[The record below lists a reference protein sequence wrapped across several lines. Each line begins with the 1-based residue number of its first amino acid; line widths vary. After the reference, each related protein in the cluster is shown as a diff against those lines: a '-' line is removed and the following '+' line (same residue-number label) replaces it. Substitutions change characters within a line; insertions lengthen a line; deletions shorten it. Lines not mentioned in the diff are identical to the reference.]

1 MFNKIKN
8 IFTNNKDKAKDIKD
22 KAAILPKAVIGAAK
36 EEIKEI
42 KDLNLT
48 EVDQVQGD
56 IIASVAITA
65 MASMGVPVSATM
77 REIIKTSAAYAIR
90 DFKEGYTNPE
100 KLIVMRV
107 VNKIHEIRDAKA
119 AEQNNSLR

>member
-1 MFNKIKN
+1 MLNKIKN
-8 IFTNNKDKAKDIKD
+8 IFTSNKDKAKDIKD
-22 KAAILPKAVIGAAK
+22 KATILPKAVVGAAK

-56 IIASVAITA
+56 IVASVAIAA
-65 MASMGVPVSATM
+65 MASMGIPVSATM

-107 VNKIHEIRDAKA
+107 INKVHEIRDAKA
-119 AEQNNSLR
+119 AEKNNKI

>member
-1 MFNKIKN
+1 MLNKIKN
-8 IFTNNKDKAKDIKD
+8 IFTNNKDKVKDIEN
-22 KAAILPKAVIGAAK
+22 KATILPKAVVGAAK
-36 EEIKEI
+36 EEIEEI

-56 IIASVAITA
+56 IVASVAIAA
-65 MASMGVPVSATM
+65 MASMGIPVSVTM

-107 VNKIHEIRDAKA
+107 INKVHEIRDAKA
-119 AEQNNSLR
+119 AEKTKI

>member
-1 MFNKIKN
+1 MLNKIKG
-8 IFTNNKDKAKDIKD
+8 IFTSNKNKVKDIKD
-22 KAAILPKAVIGAAK
+22 KATILPKAVVGAAK

-56 IIASVAITA
+56 IVASVAIAA
-65 MASMGVPVSATM
+65 MASMGIPVSATM

-107 VNKIHEIRDAKA
+107 INKVHEIRDAKV
-119 AEQNNSLR
+119 AEQNKI

>member
-1 MFNKIKN
+1 MLNKIKG
-8 IFTNNKDKAKDIKD
+8 IFTSNKDKAKDIKD
-22 KAAILPKAVIGAAK
+22 KASILPKAVVGAAK

-56 IIASVAITA
+56 IVASVAIAA
-65 MASMGVPVSATM
+65 MASMGIPVTATM

-107 VNKIHEIRDAKA
+107 INKVHEIRDAKA
-119 AEQNNSLR
+119 AEQNKI

>member
-1 MFNKIKN
+1 MLNKIKN
-8 IFTNNKDKAKDIKD
+8 ILTSNKNKAKDIKN
-22 KAAILPKAVIGAAK
+22 KAAILPEAIVGAAK
-36 EEIKEI
+36 EEIREI

-56 IIASVAITA
+56 IVASVAMAA
-65 MASMGVPVSATM
+65 MASMGIPVSATM

-107 VNKIHEIRDAKA
+107 INKIHEIRDAKA
-119 AEQNNSLR
+119 VEQERNR

>member
-1 MFNKIKN
+1 MFDKVKN
-8 IFTNNKDKAKDIKD
+8 IFAISKNKAKDVKD
-22 KAAILPKAVIGAAK
+22 NTAVIPKAVVAATK

-48 EVDQVQGD
+48 EVDQLQGD

-65 MASMGVPVSATM
+65 MASMGIPASATM
-77 REIIKTSAAYAIR
+77 REIIKTAAAYTIR

-100 KLIVMRV
+100 KLIVTRV
-107 VNKIHEIRDAKA
+107 INKIHELRDAKA
-119 AEQNNSLR
+119 AEKDRQ

>member
-1 MFNKIKN
+1 MNRAAQNSGLHDFLLLQEVKEDD
-8 IFTNNKDKAKDIKD
+8 KDKAKDIKY
-22 KAAILPKAVIGAAK
+22 KATILPKAVVGAAK

-56 IIASVAITA
+56 IVASVAIAA
-65 MASMGVPVSATM
+65 MASMGIPVSATM

-90 DFKEGYTNPE
+90 DFKEDE
-100 KLIVMRV
+100 LI
-107 VNKIHEIRDAKA
+107 E
-119 AEQNNSLR
+119 L

>member
-1 MFNKIKN
+1 MLNKIKG
-8 IFTNNKDKAKDIKD
+8 IFTNNKNKVEDIKD
-22 KAAILPKAVIGAAK
+22 KATILPKAVVGAAK

-56 IIASVAITA
+56 IVANVAIAA
-65 MASMGVPVSATM
+65 MASMGIPVSATM

-107 VNKIHEIRDAKA
+107 INKIHEIRDAKA
-119 AEQNNSLR
+119 AEQNKI